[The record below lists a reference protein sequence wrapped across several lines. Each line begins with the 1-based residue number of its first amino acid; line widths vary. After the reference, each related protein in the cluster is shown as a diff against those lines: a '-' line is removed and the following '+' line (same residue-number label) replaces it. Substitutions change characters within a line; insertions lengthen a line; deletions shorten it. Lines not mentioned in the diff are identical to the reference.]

1 MNPNPEIAERRVTSI
16 GGAGEPAEELE
27 ALLTAADV
35 FGLSAEQARAT
46 LREVFAAT
54 EHWESVAAANGG
66 VPTAERNR
74 FRSVFEEPRA
84 PVGRLVSTDS

>member
-54 EHWESVAAANGG
+54 ERWESVAAANG